1 MLCRF
6 FTSRAFLRPCRTPP
20 PSRAALVP
28 HSAMTLHVVTPC
40 CISATSAALQWACPI
55 APNQADSH
63 NGTASKLSLRAQK
76 QKIGRAATFLRLGI
90 ATDPSNRRLDR
101 KSAGGLLQSGYFSL
115 CRGGGEPLIAK
126 KLQKRS
132 DFCFCGRWIAAAG
145 QIPQRVDRR
154 SGGGSCKRR
163 TVAAG
168 ADPGK
173 GGLPQRGRSYK
184 GLVQREA
191 ACPFAPILLRALLAT
206 MIQFV

>member
-6 FTSRAFLRPCRTPP
+6 FTSRAFSRPCRTPP
-20 PSRAALVP
+20 SRAAPVP
-28 HSAMTLHVVTPC
+28 HSAMTLHVVTPLPHL
-40 CISATSAALQWACPI
+40 SHLRSAAMGLPYGSEPGRFPQW
-55 APNQADSH
+55 H
-63 NGTASKLSLRAQK
+63 
-76 QKIGRAATFLRLGI
+76 RLEAVLEG
-90 ATDPSNRRLDR
+90 AET
-101 KSAGGLLQSGYFSL
+101 
-115 CRGGGEPLIAK
+115 E

-191 ACPFAPILLRALLAT
+191 ACPFASILLRAVLTT
-206 MIQFV
+206 MI

>member
-6 FTSRAFLRPCRTPP
+6 FTSRAFSRPCRTPP
-20 PSRAALVP
+20 SRAAPVP
-28 HSAMTLHVVTPC
+28 HSAMTLHVVTPLPHL
-40 CISATSAALQWACPI
+40 SHLRSAAMGLPYGSEPGRFPQW
-55 APNQADSH
+55 H
-63 NGTASKLSLRAQK
+63 
-76 QKIGRAATFLRLGI
+76 RLEAVLEG
-90 ATDPSNRRLDR
+90 AET
-101 KSAGGLLQSGYFSL
+101 
-115 CRGGGEPLIAK
+115 E

>member
-6 FTSRAFLRPCRTPP
+6 FTSRAFSRPCRTPP
-20 PSRAALVP
+20 SRAAPVP
-28 HSAMTLHVVTPC
+28 HSAMTLHVVTPLPHL
-40 CISATSAALQWACPI
+40 SHLRSAAMGLPYGSEPGRFPQW
-55 APNQADSH
+55 H
-63 NGTASKLSLRAQK
+63 
-76 QKIGRAATFLRLGI
+76 RLEAVLEG
-90 ATDPSNRRLDR
+90 AET
-101 KSAGGLLQSGYFSL
+101 
-115 CRGGGEPLIAK
+115 E

-191 ACPFAPILLRALLAT
+191 ACPFASILLRALLTT